1 MQETAKNRLKSSHY
15 SISNDGKLIP
25 KKCYDSEKDALA
37 AAQYFNSKETTKRK
51 LKPYR
56 CDYCGKWHLGGSG
69 QELTD
74 DDRKQFSEILKNKK
88 KFNTMVK
95 SFFNN
100 GKNKRQK

>member
-1 MQETAKNRLKSSHY
+1 MQETAKNRLKNSHY
-15 SISNDGKLIP
+15 SISDDGKLIP
-25 KKCYDSEKDALA
+25 KKCYESEKDALA
-37 AAQYFNSKETTKRK
+37 AAQYFNSKETTKHK

-95 SFFNN
+95 SFFNKR
-100 GKNKRQK
+100 KNKHQK

>member
-1 MQETAKNRLKSSHY
+1 MQETAKNRVKNSHY
-15 SISNDGKLIP
+15 SISNDGDLIP
-25 KKCYDSEKDALA
+25 KKCYELEKDALA
-37 AAQYFNSKETTKRK
+37 AAQYFNSKEATKHK

-74 DDRKQFSEILKNKK
+74 EDRQQFSEILKNKK

-95 SFFNN
+95 SFFNKR
-100 GKNKRQK
+100 KNKRRK